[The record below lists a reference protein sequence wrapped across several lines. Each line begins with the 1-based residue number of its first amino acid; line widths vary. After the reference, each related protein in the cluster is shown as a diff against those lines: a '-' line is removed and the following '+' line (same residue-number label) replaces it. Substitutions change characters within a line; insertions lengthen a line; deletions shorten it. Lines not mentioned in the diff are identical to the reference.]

1 MLIRLIQTPRRLLR
15 HSKYGEYF
23 WAFTFVLPIVLI
35 FGAFAFYPVFASI
48 VTSMQRFTGFS
59 LERPFIGFDN
69 YAWVLGRGPVFWKSV
84 WNTLVFTV
92 GTVPVAVFL
101 PLGLAALINR
111 LHPAAQTAFKSAFY
125 LPGVVSSVVVALIW
139 LWILYPLN
147 AGLANWVVRQIG
159 LGGPFGWLA
168 NVNLAM
174 PSLIATVWFS
184 GHGAAVIL
192 YLAAMGG
199 IPTSLY
205 EAAELDYASGWSKF
219 RNVTWPLIMPTTL
232 FVLVIAT
239 INSFQVFDL
248 IYTMTSGGPQLTTST
263 VVFHIFRVAF
273 VEFEFGKA
281 SAMAV
286 MLGIVIIL
294 VSVIQF
300 RLLSTEVE
308 Y

>member
-1 MLIRLIQTPRRLLR
+1 MSTRILKSRRQLLS
-15 HSKYGEYF
+15 HSRYGEYF
-23 WAFTFVLPIVLI
+23 WAYVFVLPMALV
-35 FGAFAFYPVFASI
+35 FGAFAFYPVFASV
-48 VTSMQRFTGFS
+48 VTSVQRFSGFS
-59 LERPFIGFDN
+59 LERPFVGLDN
-69 YAWVLGRGPVFWKSV
+69 YEWVLFREPIFWKSV
-84 WNTLVFTV
+84 WNTLVFTA

-101 PLGLAALINR
+101 PLALAALISR
-111 LHPAAQTAFKSAFY
+111 LSPIAQTWFKSAFY
-125 LPGVVSSVVVALIW
+125 LPGVVSTVVIALIW

-147 AGLANWVVRQIG
+147 SGLANWVVRQVG

-168 NVNLAM
+168 HVNLAM

-199 IPTSLY
+199 IPNSLY
-205 EAAELDYASGWSKF
+205 EAADLDCASGWSKF

-263 VVFHIFRVAF
+263 IVYHIIRVAF
-273 VEFEFGKA
+273 IQFEFGRA

-286 MLGIVIIL
+286 LLGIAIIL
-294 VSVIQF
+294 ISIVQF
-300 RLLSTEVE
+300 RLLATEVE